1 MQLKTNRLIINI
13 LLVLSTLLFYA
24 HGDSSLA
31 KYIFV
36 FQAFLYV
43 IFGLIFPRKILY
55 FFSPSF
61 ITTTYI
67 CINMAIGLYAFEN
80 GLIYKQMIVASY
92 INDEVIVRASML
104 FFVANI
110 IVFNTFRNRIHQI
123 GEETRKKASQFQLS
137 RNQIIKFFIIIPV
150 FFAVDIV
157 SDRLGTQGGIFTIPV
172 TVSILYLS
180 YLLSRSQER
189 GRWIFYPIIILVS
202 LFLQFDSKREVVFL
216 IGGIFIIEALSMVQL
231 KRLSSIKLFLTVAIL
246 GVAAFYLIIAMS
258 ITRGFGYYGV
268 KNPIEALSYVDDYIS
283 DENNIRL
290 VLNNIEATTVF
301 FHAYNATDMFIGG
314 EAPLLYG
321 KTFVKIAFF
330 PFPRSVL
337 PIKPNSIIHEYTYR
351 YDPHLREEGRSVA
364 VSLYPEYFWNF
375 HWTGFIV
382 LFLVF
387 LLFNEAYFFG
397 LNSYFDG
404 NIKIAVMGVFLI
416 AYFVGYLR
424 GSGIDLFLLYLLI
437 AYGTVS
443 LLYYLIGSNNLT
455 SEENTNT

>member
-1 MQLKTNRLIINI
+1 MQLKTNRLIINA
-13 LLVLSTLLFYA
+13 LLVLSTLLFYV

-31 KYIFV
+31 KYVFIFQ
-36 FQAFLYV
+36 FALFAT
-43 IFGLIFPRKILY
+43 FGLLFTRKILY

-61 ITTTYI
+61 ITTAYI

-80 GLIYKQMIVASY
+80 DLIYKQVIVSSY
-92 INDEVIVRASML
+92 INEDVIVRASMM
-104 FFVANI
+104 FFAANI
-110 IVFNTFRNRIHQI
+110 IVFNTFRNRIHDFGSRAQ
-123 GEETRKKASQFQLS
+123 EKMKQFQLS
-137 RNQIIKFFIIIPV
+137 RNQILKFFIVIPIL
-150 FFAVDIV
+150 FAVDIV

-172 TVSILYLS
+172 TISILYIS
-180 YLLSRSQER
+180 YMLSRSRER
-189 GRWIFYPIIILVS
+189 GRWIFYPVIILVS

-216 IGGIFIIEALSMVQL
+216 IGGIFIIESFSSVQL
-231 KRLSSIKLFLTVAIL
+231 RQLSSIKVFFTVLVL

-268 KNPIEALSYVDDYIS
+268 KNPIEALTYVDDYVS

-301 FHAYNATDMFIGG
+301 FHSYNATNMFLNR

-321 KTFVKIAFF
+321 KTFAKILFF

-351 YDPHLREEGRSVA
+351 YDPYLREEGRSVA

-375 HWTGFIV
+375 DWVGFLI
-382 LFLVF
+382 LFGVF
-387 LLFNEAYFFG
+387 LLFNEAYFYG
-397 LNSYFDG
+397 INSFFEG

-424 GSGIDLFLLYLLI
+424 GSGIDLYLLYLLI
-437 AYGTVS
+437 AYGTVR
-443 LLYYLIGSNNLT
+443 LLYYIIGSNKL
-455 SEENTNT
+455 SIEEDTDT

>member
-1 MQLKTNRLIINI
+1 MRLKTNRLIINI
-13 LLVLSTLLFYA
+13 LLVFSTLLFYV
-24 HGDSSLA
+24 HGDSYLA
-31 KYIFV
+31 KYV
-36 FQAFLYV
+36 FILQFFLFAL
-43 IFGLIFPRKILY
+43 FGLVFPRKILY

-61 ITTTYI
+61 ITTAYI

-80 GLIYKQMIVASY
+80 GLIYKQVIVASY
-92 INDEVIVRASML
+92 INDEVILRASLM

-110 IVFNTFRNRIHQI
+110 IVFNTFRNRINSI
-123 GEETRKKASQFQLS
+123 DSEMRKKAHQFQLS
-137 RNQIIKFFIIIPV
+137 RNQVIKFFIIIPV
-150 FFAVDIV
+150 LFAVDIV
-157 SDRLGTQGGIFTIPV
+157 SDKLGTQGGIFTIPV

-180 YLLSRSQER
+180 YLLSRSQEK
-189 GRWIFYPIIILVS
+189 GRWIFYPIIILIS

-216 IGGIFIIEALSMVQL
+216 IGGIFIIESISTVQL
-231 KRLSSIKLFLTVAIL
+231 RRLSSTRLFFTVVVL
-246 GVAAFYLIIAMS
+246 GIAAFYLIIAMS

-301 FHAYNATDMFIGG
+301 FHSYNAIDMFLTR
-314 EAPLLYG
+314 EAPMLYG
-321 KTFVKIAFF
+321 KTFIKIAFF

-351 YDPHLREEGRSVA
+351 YDPYLREEGRSVA

-375 HWTGFIV
+375 DWLGVLV
-382 LFLVF
+382 LFGVF
-387 LLFNEAYFFG
+387 FLFNEAYFYG
-397 LNSYFDG
+397 INSYFEG
-404 NIKIAVMGVFLI
+404 NIQIAVMGVFLI

-437 AYGTVS
+437 AFGTIK
-443 LLYYLIGSNNLT
+443 LLYYLIGSNKLYI
-455 SEENTNT
+455 EEDTNT